1 MFHRLPAALFALSL
15 FLFSPSAAPAADSI
29 SADGPVVWKFQ
40 TGKEITAAPVVDRG
54 VVYCGS
60 TNGSFFA
67 LDESSGK
74 RVWQFDA
81 PFPLS
86 TRAAIQGDTVCLV
99 SGNQL
104 IALDRADGHERWHF
118 VAQPY
123 RPIFSMDLT
132 DYHRSSPVIA
142 DGVVYFGDDWGNLNG
157 LDLASGKPV
166 FRYTTETAR
175 PIRATPAIAQGV
187 VCFGD
192 WEGDVYAVR
201 LSDQKLLWQH
211 RDPGVR
217 PYYGAVVS
225 EFRIQDGVVYFGSQH
240 DSFAPLALAT
250 GTPVWRYTDPSHTYL
265 PSTPLLHDGKVIL
278 GTTIFANAVL
288 CLDQGRVLWNFKAD
302 GIFFT
307 APVVGGPSL
316 VVVSSNFGGTGY
328 LYLLDFAS
336 GKLVSRLAI
345 ERATPSSP
353 ALADGKI
360 FLGAGDGC
368 LYALDFARLAS
379 GSPASAPT
387 AAP

>member
-1 MFHRLPAALFALSL
+1 M
-15 FLFSPSAAPAADSI
+15 
-29 SADGPVVWKFQ
+29 
-40 TGKEITAAPVVDRG
+40 
-54 VVYCGS
+54 VYCGS

-67 LDESSGK
+67 LDEHLGK
-74 RVWQFDA
+74 LLWKFDA
-81 PFPLS
+81 PFPIS

-118 VAQPY
+118 VAKPF
-123 RPIFSMDLT
+123 RPIYSMDLT

-142 DGVVYFGDDWGNLNG
+142 NGVVYFGDDWGDLNG
-157 LDLASGKPV
+157 LDLASGKLV
-166 FRYTTETAR
+166 FQYTTETAR
-175 PIRATPAIAQGV
+175 PIRATPAIAQGI

-225 EFRIQDGVVYFGSQH
+225 EFRIQDGIVYFGSQH
-240 DSFAPLALAT
+240 DTFAPLDLAT
-250 GTPVWRYTDPSHTYL
+250 GKPVWSYTDPSHTYL
-265 PSTPLLHDGKVIL
+265 PSTPLLQNGRVII

-288 CLDQGRVLWNFKAD
+288 CLEKGRVTWSFKAD

-307 APVVGGPSL
+307 APVASGSL
-316 VVVSSNFGGTGY
+316 LIVNSTNFGGTGW
-328 LYLLDFAS
+328 LYLLDIAK
-336 GKLVSRLAI
+336 GQLVNKLPI
-345 ERATPSSP
+345 ERATPSAP
-353 ALADGKI
+353 AVADSLV

-368 LYALDFARLAS
+368 LYALSLEQL
-379 GSPASAPT
+379 SAPP
-387 AAP
+387 AP